1 MLLLLVMISIG
12 LVSADTSTRDKRSTD
27 NLEYV
32 IRVLEEQG
40 RLDEVDPKLLER
52 IQATVQKTKTRG
64 GKLSD
69 SGINLSKTTPR
80 TSVLDRARIRQQQL
94 FGVRPQSRPL
104 TPSPQSQPRSAFPDR
119 NRLFG
124 GECQALKTEN
134 SILKQQLLAAQSQF
148 EEPARA
154 QNILRIIQESSD
166 PSPPNSQPLAA
177 NPLAKLL
184 QASSKENDHGQV
196 GIQLSSILI
205 TPTPTISTI
214 LDTTSFVTTVTVTL
228 SKEIGIYFHGKR
240 IPTHILDTEVQVQ
253 TVTSTISST
262 VEITPTPT
270 WQTITITPTVTQAPL
285 SLAPAVPNINILL
298 AMKRQEQERKSL
310 INKLQLHNNNR
321 HEQPRSFGGFKAEVV
336 EIPKTLDSFE
346 SLKKYLGNIR
356 KLKQEQLPTIVAE
369 PLIAIPTTS
378 ISTIYMSGSVPGQYS
393 TSLITITLDEE
404 GNPLDRRRRE
414 VSPSLPQPVIATQL
428 AEVGEDN
435 PINISD
441 VELLSSFGE
450 EDRILGNHRE
460 MSAQCSGGKVTV
472 TVTKTRTCL
481 P

>member
-1 MLLLLVMISIG
+1 M
-12 LVSADTSTRDKRSTD
+12 
-27 NLEYV
+27 
-32 IRVLEEQG
+32 
-40 RLDEVDPKLLER
+40 
-52 IQATVQKTKTRG
+52 
-64 GKLSD
+64 
-69 SGINLSKTTPR
+69 
-80 TSVLDRARIRQQQL
+80 
-94 FGVRPQSRPL
+94 RPL
-104 TPSPQSQPRSAFPDR
+104 TR
-119 NRLFG
+119 RLF
-124 GECQALKTEN
+124 
-134 SILKQQLLAAQSQF
+134 
-148 EEPARA
+148 
-154 QNILRIIQESSD
+154 
-166 PSPPNSQPLAA
+166 
-177 NPLAKLL
+177 
-184 QASSKENDHGQV
+184 
-196 GIQLSSILI
+196 
-205 TPTPTISTI
+205 
-214 LDTTSFVTTVTVTL
+214 SFVTTVTVTL

-369 PLIAIPTTS
+369 PLISIPTTS

-472 TVTKTRTCL
+472 TKTRTCL